1 MFAALANMAI
11 RHPVRM
17 ALMALAMFIVAVVF
31 GATAPGLLNAQNP
44 FSDPSSASFR
54 AEAQIQRATGKEVS
68 PGVVAL
74 VPAPPGSAEVTAV
87 AQAIRGVPGVVTVTA
102 PVPVSAGIALAG
114 LARVG
119 CAGHAPKLTAPGVP
133 RTVTG
138 RVAAAC
144 GNENDQRSSLLP
156 CVPPGFDRFRS
167 AACGLGRGSEAAM
180 DVLGFATLVVGGF
193 TACAMSGST
202 ASWPAR
208 TNGAPATS
216 GIPIPIPGA

>member
-102 PVPVSAGIALAG
+102 PVPGHDAGLVSADG
-114 LARVG
+114 
-119 CAGHAPKLTAPGVP
+119 
-133 RTVTG
+133 
-138 RVAAAC
+138 
-144 GNENDQRSSLLP
+144 QSSLVVVTLRGGIDP
-156 CVPPGFDRFRS
+156 ANTVSDIQS
-167 AACGLGRGSEAAM
+167 AVK
-180 DVLGFATLVVGGF
+180 D
-193 TACAMSGST
+193 
-202 ASWPAR
+202 
-208 TNGAPATS
+208 
-216 GIPIPIPGA
+216 

>member
-17 ALMALAMFIVAVVF
+17 ALMALAMFIVAVAF

-74 VPAPPGSAEVTAV
+74 VPARPGSAEVTAV

-102 PVPVSAGIALAG
+102 PG
-114 LARVG
+114 
-119 CAGHAPKLTAPGVP
+119 P
-133 RTVTG
+133 R
-138 RVAAAC
+138 
-144 GNENDQRSSLLP
+144 P
-156 CVPPGFDRFRS
+156 
-167 AACGLGRGSEAAM
+167 
-180 DVLGFATLVVGGF
+180 
-193 TACAMSGST
+193 
-202 ASWPAR
+202 
-208 TNGAPATS
+208 
-216 GIPIPIPGA
+216 